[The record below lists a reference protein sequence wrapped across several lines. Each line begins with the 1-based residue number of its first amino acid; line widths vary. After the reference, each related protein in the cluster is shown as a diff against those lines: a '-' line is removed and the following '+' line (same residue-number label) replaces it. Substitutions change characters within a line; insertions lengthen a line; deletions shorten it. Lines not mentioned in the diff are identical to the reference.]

1 MENLHY
7 QINID
12 APIEKVYKAMLGIE
26 NKHTYEAWTAVF
38 NPTSTF
44 EGSWEEGSKIYFVG
58 VDENGKKGGMIAKIE
73 AHEPAKFVSIMHYG
87 ILDGENEITSGQMVE
102 QWAGGHENY
111 TFETI
116 EGTTIVHVNVDVV
129 SENIDFFNDN
139 YPLALEKLKEV
150 ILGNK

>member
-44 EGSWEEGSKIYFVG
+44 EGSWEEGSKIYFIG

-87 ILDGENEITSGQMVE
+87 ILDGENEITIGQMVE

-111 TFETI
+111 TFESKD
-116 EGTTIVHVNVDVV
+116 GATIVHVNVDVV